1 MTRNLLLPLT
11 RRRAGILIASL
22 AAGLPRPGAAAQP
35 APADRWGAPHPF
47 SWDILVERAR
57 RLARQ
62 PYAPP
67 RPSPAAVADW
77 DSFVHLSYDAADAM
91 TGTVRLFPA
100 RQGVAPFAVAMHVV
114 SGGVARALHD
124 TRGLFG
130 AGGAAAPAGW
140 RVLDP
145 NQMTDWM
152 AFLGASYFRCSGTA
166 NRYGLSTRG
175 VAVDTGLPGTEEF
188 PAFTGFWI
196 EQRGADR
203 VLAYALLDGP
213 SLSGAYAIDTVRQAD
228 GTNVQQVRCALFPR
242 RDIARLGIAPQ
253 TSMFLYDQ
261 TRASGLAGAP
271 TIGDWRP
278 EVHDSDG
285 LAIWTGAGERIWRPL
300 HNPDKA
306 RMHAFRADHPRAF
319 GLMQRDRH
327 FSHYEDDSL
336 FYDRRPSLWMEP
348 QGDWGTGSV
357 MLYEMASISETVD
370 NIGAFW
376 VADRPVRAGQRR
388 DFAYRLTWTTADP
401 SADANAHCTNVFV
414 GPRNP
419 DGLPADPT
427 ARKYVIDF
435 SGPSLAAPR
444 GCDGVRAVTDLPAD
458 AVIALGAHAIEG
470 RPAAC
475 RVTLDLR
482 LSALSRK
489 EFRLFLQRGADALSE
504 TVILTLEP

>member
-1 MTRNLLLPLT
+1 MNPNTPKLT
-11 RRRAGILIASL
+11 RRRAGALIASL
-22 AAGLPRPGAAAQP
+22 AAGLLRAGAAASP
-35 APADRWGAPHPF
+35 APSDRWGPPRPF

-57 RLARQ
+57 RLAAR

-67 RPSPAAVADW
+67 RPSASAAASW
-77 DSFVHLSYDAADAM
+77 DDFVRLSYGTADAM
-91 TGTVRLFPA
+91 TGTVRLFPT
-100 RQGVAPFAVAMHVV
+100 RRDVAPFAVAMHLV
-114 SGGVARALHD
+114 SDGVARALRD

-130 AGGAAAPAGW
+130 ADGAADPSGW

-145 NQMTDWM
+145 NGMTDWM

-203 VLAYALLDGP
+203 VLAHALLDGP

-228 GTNVQQVRCALFPR
+228 GTNVQDVRCALFPR

-261 TRASGLAGAP
+261 TRASGLPDAP
-271 TIGDWRP
+271 TLGDWRP

-306 RMHAFRADHPRAF
+306 RMHAFRADHPRGF

-336 FYDRRPSLWMEP
+336 FYDLRPSLWMEP
-348 QGDWGTGSV
+348 HGDWGTGSV

-388 DFAYRLTWTTADP
+388 DYAYRLTWTTADP
-401 SADANAHCTNVFV
+401 STDASAHCTNVFV
-414 GPRNP
+414 GPLNP
-419 DGLPADPT
+419 DGLPADAS

-435 SGPSLAAPR
+435 AGASLAAPR
-444 GCDGVRAVTDLPAD
+444 GCDGVRAVTDLPPG
-458 AVIALGAHAIEG
+458 AVIALGAHAIERQPG
-470 RPAAC
+470 SC
-475 RVTLDLR
+475 RVVLDLR
-482 LSALSRK
+482 LTGLTRK
-489 EFRLFLQRGADALSE
+489 EFRVFLQRGADALSE

>member
-1 MTRNLLLPLT
+1 MTPTVAPLT
-11 RRRAGILIASL
+11 RRRASLLIASL
-22 AAGLPRPGAAAQP
+22 AAGWPRAGSAAESLA
-35 APADRWGAPHPF
+35 AGRWGPPRPF

-57 RLARQ
+57 RLAQRPYTPRQ
-62 PYAPP
+62 PAP
-67 RPSPAAVADW
+67 SAVDGW
-77 DSFVHLSYDAADAM
+77 DDFVHLSYDAAQPL

-100 RQGVAPFAVAMHVV
+100 RREVAPFAVALHVV
-114 SGGVARALHD
+114 SGGVARALRD
-124 TRGLFG
+124 PRGLFG
-130 AGGAAAPAGW
+130 DHGAAAPAGW

-175 VAVDTGLPGTEEF
+175 VAVDTGLPGAEEF

-196 EQRGADR
+196 EQHGADHVR
-203 VLAYALLDGP
+203 VHALLDGP

-228 GTNVQQVRCALFPR
+228 GTNVQDVRCALFPR

-261 TRASGLAGAP
+261 TRANGLAGAP
-271 TIGDWRP
+271 TLGDWRP

-300 HNPDKA
+300 HNPTQA

-336 FYDRRPSLWMEP
+336 FYDLRPSLWMEP
-348 QGDWGTGSV
+348 QGDWGPGSV

-376 VADRPVRAGQRR
+376 VGDRPVRAGQRR

-414 GPRNP
+414 GPPNP
-419 DGLPADPT
+419 DGLPIDT
-427 ARKYVIDF
+427 SARKYVIDF
-435 SGPSLAAPR
+435 AGPALAGAH
-444 GCDGVRAVTDLPAD
+444 GCDGVHAVTDLPA
-458 AVIALGAHAIEG
+458 AALVGLSAQAIAT
-470 RPAAC
+470 RPSSC
-475 RVTLDLR
+475 RVTLTLR
-482 LSALSRK
+482 LTGLTRQ
-489 EFRLFLQRGADALSE
+489 EFRVFLQRGGDALSE

>member
-1 MTRNLLLPLT
+1 MNPKHPLLT
-11 RRRAGILIASL
+11 RRRAGLLIASL
-22 AAGLPRPGAAAQP
+22 AAGLPRAGAAT
-35 APADRWGAPHPF
+35 APADTDRWGPPRPF
-47 SWDILVERAR
+47 SWDILIERAR
-57 RLARQ
+57 RLARR

-67 RPSPAAVADW
+67 RPSSAAATDW
-77 DSFVHLSYDAADAM
+77 DDFVRQSYAAADAL
-91 TGTVRLFPA
+91 TGTIRLFPT
-100 RQGVAPFAVAMHVV
+100 RRDVAPYAVAMHVV
-114 SGGVARALHD
+114 DGGVARALRD
-124 TRGLFG
+124 THGLFG
-130 AGGAAAPAGW
+130 GGGRADAAGW

-145 NQMTDWM
+145 NGMTDWM

-188 PAFTGFWI
+188 PAFTGFWV
-196 EQRGADR
+196 EQRGANH

-228 GTNVQQVRCALFPR
+228 GTNVQDVRCALFPR
-242 RDIARLGIAPQ
+242 RDIQRLGIAPQ

-271 TIGDWRP
+271 TLGDWRP

-300 HNPDKA
+300 HNPNRA

-336 FYDRRPSLWMEP
+336 YYELRPSLWMEP
-348 QGDWGTGSV
+348 HGDWGTGSV

-376 VADRPVRAGQRR
+376 VADQPVRAGQRR
-388 DFAYRLTWTTADP
+388 DYAYRLSWTTADP
-401 SADANAHCTNVFV
+401 SADATAHCSNVFI
-414 GPRNP
+414 GPLNP
-419 DGLPADPT
+419 DGLPAAPD

-435 SGPSLAAPR
+435 SGPVLAPA
-444 GCDGVRAVTDLPAD
+444 GACDGVRAVTDLPAS
-458 AVIALGAHAIEG
+458 AVIALSAHALGG
-470 RPAAC
+470 RPASC
-475 RVTLDLR
+475 RVVLDLR
-482 LSALSRK
+482 LSGLTRR